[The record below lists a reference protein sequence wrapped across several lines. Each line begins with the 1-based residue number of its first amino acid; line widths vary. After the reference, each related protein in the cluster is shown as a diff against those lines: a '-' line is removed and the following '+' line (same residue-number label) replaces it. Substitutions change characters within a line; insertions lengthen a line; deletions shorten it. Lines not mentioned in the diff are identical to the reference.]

1 MDSVAETGCLKPAA
15 DDSKNNSQVSDFSSS
30 LLASSMSATDDMDGQ
45 DCDTAEF
52 FDNSR
57 DTLTLTNPYGNT
69 ERSSIDSEGC
79 SRRSLQPLSS
89 TSDTST
95 TPQHPYPPTSSVS
108 APPLQRPFATGTNN
122 ANTTNGNGNGNG
134 GFRPWILILVFSI
147 FQLLMTSPSPSNG
160 VNASSPQAGSNA
172 AAGSNNGGSGNSAQG
187 GQRGG
192 GGGGGAGAY
201 NQQYFRQLPPITD
214 PSQGPGKIVIERMT
228 ETRRLELRED
238 AKEMFMHGYHG
249 YLNFAFPKDEL
260 NPVACIGRGSDK
272 RNPKNIH
279 VNDVLGDFSLTL
291 IDSLDTLAAMREPE
305 KFRQAIELVKRHVGN
320 FNIDSRVQV
329 FEVNIRV
336 LGALLS
342 GHLYA
347 SDSAF
352 KSQVKGYKGELLVMA
367 EDLGK
372 RLMKAF
378 ENTPTGIPY
387 ARVNLRKG
395 VLRGETSETCVA
407 GAGSLLLEFGVL
419 SRLTGDASYET
430 AAKKALLELW
440 KRRSKIGLMGNTI
453 DMKTGDWMSM
463 MTGIGA
469 GTDSYYEY
477 LLKSYVLFGDEEYL
491 DMYETAQESIRRNLL
506 HDSKYFYKHVH
517 LEDGSLMATWVD
529 SLSAFMPG
537 VQVVGGDLESAIKNH
552 LYYYNI
558 WRKYQAI
565 PERFNFVSQS
575 VDISNY
581 PLRPEFVESN
591 YFLYRATKDPFY
603 LEVGEMILR
612 DLQALTKT
620 KCGWASLKSVVD
632 RKLEDRME
640 SFALSE
646 TFKYLYLLFDEENIL
661 HQELKD
667 SNFVFTTEGHVLALA
682 NKYLDLSR
690 KNGTSTT
697 GTAGEYI
704 HNIGHD
710 DDWSASRHEYPR
722 QEQVMDNSRH
732 NSRHRTQGGKV
743 RRWPMCQA
751 YKAPETFLKSIPY
764 RPDADFARQMVGNRE
779 DPRDLLELDPKGYCE
794 KPTLELERVV
804 VEFTGPPKKTVFH
817 DDTPNAKSSA
827 SASTSSSST
836 GGHSDDSRVGES
848 AEAQMSKKLMV
859 IPVKK
864 GVFVNRI
871 VGVKML
877 LQYDEIYNG
886 YRAVKVGGHPLSL
899 NCNVYVDHSSMQPLW
914 DSYQRAQDAHLR
926 IQRATT
932 TTTATITG
940 TKTGRTV
947 STAKMEKDFLVTPAD
962 FGYWRPSVVD
972 YHHTYST
979 APRTS
984 YETILVDPDLTA
996 TTQPQQ
1002 QATTGLARIKAN
1014 EKGCRPFTS
1023 SQSLQIR
1030 DNILVVDRGG
1040 CLFILKAFYAQAAG
1054 AHGIVVINW
1063 EETSFAMTGPS
1074 AEDVAAATTTTTTEA
1089 GSAMEGKKGAPQMGE
1104 GIPEDAIDIHSVMI
1118 SLSEGQILLDWIREA
1133 AEAEATEAGS
1143 PNSSSPSNT
1152 SGTGAG
1158 AGNGA
1163 ATSTTSVRSGLVAEF
1178 VQRKLTKEQLANA
1191 RLSYNSLP
1199 IVNIHSISVPIA
1211 TFG

>member
-1 MDSVAETGCLKPAA
+1 MDSVAETGWLKPAE
-15 DDSKNNSQVSDFSSS
+15 DDPSTEDLMDNSQVSDFSST
-30 LLASSMSATDDMDGQ
+30 LLASSMAATDGMDDQ
-45 DCDTAEF
+45 ECDTLENL
-52 FDNSR
+52 DNTR
-57 DTLTLTNPYGNT
+57 DSFTPNNPTGNT
-69 ERSSIDSEGC
+69 EGHSID
-79 SRRSLQPLSS
+79 
-89 TSDTST
+89 
-95 TPQHPYPPTSSVS
+95 
-108 APPLQRPFATGTNN
+108 RPFPTGTNN
-122 ANTTNGNGNGNG
+122 VNNANGNWNG
-134 GFRPWILILVFSI
+134 GIRPWILILVFSV
-147 FQLLMTSPSPSNG
+147 FQFLMTSPSPSNG
-160 VNASSPQAGSNA
+160 VNASSHQAGSNAA

-187 GQRGG
+187 GQRA
-192 GGGGGAGAY
+192 GGGAGAY

-214 PSQGPGKIVIERMT
+214 PSQGPGKVVTERMT

-238 AKEMFMHGYHG
+238 SKEMFMHGYHG

-260 NPVACIGRGSDK
+260 NPVACIGRGPDK

-291 IDSLDTLAAMREPE
+291 IDALDTLAAMREPE
-305 KFRQAIELVKRHVGN
+305 MFRQAIEMVKRHVGN

-347 SDSAF
+347 SDPAF

-378 ENTPTGIPY
+378 ENSPTGIPY

-395 VLRGETSETCVA
+395 VLRRETGETCVA

-419 SRLTGDASYET
+419 SRLTGDGSYEA
-430 AAKKALLELW
+430 AAKKALMELW

-453 DMKTGDWMSM
+453 DMTTGNWMSM

-477 LLKSYVLFGDEEYL
+477 LLKSYVLFGDDEYL

-575 VDISNY
+575 VDIANY

-603 LEVGEMILR
+603 LQVGEMILR
-612 DLQALTKT
+612 DLQELTKT

-646 TFKYLYLLFDEENIL
+646 TFKYLFLLFDEENIL

-690 KNGTSTT
+690 KNSTT
-697 GTAGEYI
+697 TVTDAGEHI

-710 DDWSASRHEYPR
+710 DGWSAARHEYPR
-722 QEQVMDNSRH
+722 HQPQQQVMDSRHQHNSRH
-732 NSRHRTQGGKV
+732 HRTQGGKKA

-779 DPRDLLELDPKGYCE
+779 DPRDLVELDPKGYCE
-794 KPTLELERVV
+794 KPTLEMERVV
-804 VEFTGPPKKTVFH
+804 VEFSGPPRKTVYH
-817 DDTPNAKSSA
+817 DDPPTTPGSSA
-827 SASTSSSST
+827 SASASSSSSSS
-836 GGHSDDSRVGES
+836 GARGES
-848 AEAQMSKKLMV
+848 AEAQKLKELMV

-871 VGVKML
+871 VGVKMQ
-877 LQYDEIYNG
+877 LQYDENYNG
-886 YRAVKVGGHPLSL
+886 YRAVKVGSHPLSL

-926 IQRATT
+926 IQRTT
-932 TTTATITG
+932 TTTTTTTTTG
-940 TKTGRTV
+940 TTANSI
-947 STAKMEKDFLVTPAD
+947 STAKVEKDFLVTPAD

-972 YHHTYST
+972 YRADST
-979 APRTS
+979 VPQTT
-984 YETILVDPDLTA
+984 YETILVDPDLITNTQHPQPSSA
-996 TTQPQQ
+996 TP
-1002 QATTGLARIKAN
+1002 GLVHIKEN
-1014 EKGCRPFTS
+1014 EKGCRPFTT
-1023 SQSLQIR
+1023 SQSTQIR

-1054 AHGIVVINW
+1054 AQGIVVINW
-1063 EETSFAMTGPS
+1063 DDTSFAMTGPS
-1074 AEDVAAATTTTTTEA
+1074 PEEVAATNATPTTTEA
-1089 GSAMEGKKGAPQMGE
+1089 GSAGAKKGATPQMGE

-1118 SLSEGQILLDWIREA
+1118 SRSEGLVLLDWIREA
-1133 AEAEATEAGS
+1133 AEAETQSKDADADVTD
-1143 PNSSSPSNT
+1143 SSSSSNASG
-1152 SGTGAG
+1152 SGTEG
-1158 AGNGA
+1158 
-1163 ATSTTSVRSGLVAEF
+1163 TTTTTTTTVKFSGLVARF

>member
-1 MDSVAETGCLKPAA
+1 
-15 DDSKNNSQVSDFSSS
+15 
-30 LLASSMSATDDMDGQ
+30 
-45 DCDTAEF
+45 
-52 FDNSR
+52 
-57 DTLTLTNPYGNT
+57 
-69 ERSSIDSEGC
+69 
-79 SRRSLQPLSS
+79 
-89 TSDTST
+89 
-95 TPQHPYPPTSSVS
+95 
-108 APPLQRPFATGTNN
+108 
-122 ANTTNGNGNGNG
+122 
-134 GFRPWILILVFSI
+134 
-147 FQLLMTSPSPSNG
+147 MTSPSPSNG
-160 VNASSPQAGSNA
+160 VNASSDQAVSNTA
-172 AAGSNNGGSGNSAQG
+172 AESSNGGSGNSAQG
-187 GQRGG
+187 GGQRGG
-192 GGGGGAGAY
+192 Y
-201 NQQYFRQLPPITD
+201 HQQYFRQLPPITD
-214 PSQGPGKIVIERMT
+214 PSQANGKVVTERMT
-228 ETRRLELRED
+228 EARRLQLRDD

-260 NPVACIGRGSDK
+260 NPVACTGRGPDK
-272 RNPKNIH
+272 RNPKNIN

-291 IDSLDTLAAMREPE
+291 IDALDTLAAMREPE

-347 SDSAF
+347 SDPAF
-352 KSQVKGYKGELLVMA
+352 KSVVKGYKGELLVMA

-395 VLRGETSETCVA
+395 VLRGETGETCVA

-419 SRLTGDASYET
+419 SRLTGNSSYEA

-440 KRRSKIGLMGNTI
+440 KRRSKIGLLGNTI
-453 DMKTGDWMSM
+453 DMKTGNWMSM

-469 GTDSYYEY
+469 GTDSFYEY
-477 LLKSYVLFGDEEYL
+477 LLKSYVLFGDDEYL

-517 LEDGSLMATWVD
+517 LEDGSLLATWVD

-612 DLQALTKT
+612 DLEALTKT
-620 KCGWASLKSVVD
+620 KCGWASLKSVID

-646 TFKYLYLLFDEENIL
+646 TFKYLFLLFDEDNVL

-682 NKYLDLSR
+682 NKYLDFSR
-690 KNGTSTT
+690 NNNNTNAA
-697 GTAGEYI
+697 AGAEDHI
-704 HNIGHD
+704 RNIGHE
-710 DDWSASRHEYPR
+710 DDWSGSRHEYPR
-722 QEQVMDNSRH
+722 QQQQQQQVMNNRH
-732 NSRHRTQGGKV
+732 QHHGKHGSQGKV

-779 DPRDLLELDPKGYCE
+779 DARDLLELDPKGYCE

-804 VEFTGPPKKTVFH
+804 VEFSGPPRKTVYH
-817 DDTPNAKSSA
+817 DDDISPESGSVESTVSTTSA
-827 SASTSSSST
+827 SSSSST
-836 GGHSDDSRVGES
+836 GAHRTAGGES
-848 AEAQMSKKLMV
+848 AEAQKLKELMV

-871 VGVKML
+871 VGVKMQ
-877 LQYDEIYNG
+877 LQYDETYNG
-886 YRAVKVGGHPLSL
+886 YRAVKVGSHPLSL
-899 NCNVYVDHSSMQPLW
+899 NCNVYVDQSSMRPLW

-926 IQRATT
+926 ILKSTT
-932 TTTATITG
+932 TTTTTMTG
-940 TKTGRTV
+940 GSGALIDSV
-947 STAKMEKDFLVTPAD
+947 NTAKVEKDFLITPAD
-962 FGYWRPSVVD
+962 FGYWTPRVVEYQAD
-972 YHHTYST
+972 S
-979 APRTS
+979 AVPRTT
-984 YETILVDPDLTA
+984 YETILVD
-996 TTQPQQ
+996 TQEHQQ
-1002 QATTGLARIKAN
+1002 QQQQSQQQQGTRELVRIAEN
-1014 EKGCRPFTS
+1014 EKACRPFTS
-1023 SQSLQIR
+1023 SQTAQIR
-1030 DNILVVDRGG
+1030 DKILVVDRGG

-1063 EETSFAMTGPS
+1063 DDTSFAMTGPS
-1074 AEDVAAATTTTTTEA
+1074 PEDVAATSKTAGTGTTSAADTGSSATKE
-1089 GSAMEGKKGAPQMGE
+1089 APQMGE
-1104 GIPEDAIDIHSVMI
+1104 GILEDAIDIHSVMI
-1118 SLSEGQILLDWIREA
+1118 GHSEGLVLLDWIREA
-1133 AEAEATEAGS
+1133 VEAETKEAKAS
-1143 PNSSSPSNT
+1143 TSEASNISGT
-1152 SGTGAG
+1152 GTGAG
-1158 AGNGA
+1158 AGTG
-1163 ATSTTSVRSGLVAEF
+1163 TQGGTSVRSGLVAGF

-1199 IVNIHSISVPIA
+1199 IVNIHSISVPMA